1 MIKMFRALLVTGMA
15 MLATSGATSEDQG
28 FQAIAASGMTTATS
42 GATLSVMT
50 YNIRGLPW
58 PVATGRNEAL
68 DRIGARLRALRRAGQ
83 QPDVILLQE
92 AFSDEAQ
99 ALAARSGYAHVA
111 FGPDTVLRTPVQAD
125 AADAA
130 YLRDARWDRG
140 EAMGKS
146 LGSGLII
153 LSDHPIVATDRL
165 AFPDFACAGFDCLA
179 NKGVM
184 IAHLAVPGA
193 GRISI
198 VNTHLNARKAAGV
211 AIARTQRAYARQVAL
226 MTGFIAAHVARGDG
240 LILGGDMN
248 IGGDPQRR
256 DIFFGGF
263 ADARLPFVTVTRG
276 GAQQAAEQDD
286 VAESDL
292 LHSIGKG
299 KDWLFARRAAGA
311 GASVLGAQ
319 TPFGSEAHGAPL
331 SDHVGYVVHYAMAP
345 RPASGSETIR
355 APVRVAMAEIR

>member
-1 MIKMFRALLVTGMA
+1 MMKIVRGLLFTGMA

-28 FQAIAASGMTTATS
+28 FHAIAPSGMA
-42 GATLSVMT
+42 AAVPDAALSVMT
-50 YNIRGLPW
+50 YNITGLPW
-58 PVATGRNEAL
+58 PVATGRSAAL
-68 DRIGARLRALRRAGQ
+68 DRIAARLSALRRMGQ

-92 AFSDEAQ
+92 AFSDEAR
-99 ALAARSGYAHVA
+99 ALAARSGYPHVA
-111 FGPDTVLRTPVQAD
+111 FGPDVLLRSPAQAD
-125 AADAA
+125 AADGA

-153 LSDHPIVATDRL
+153 LSDHPIVATARM

-193 GRISI
+193 GRVSV
-198 VNTHLNARKAAGV
+198 VNAHLNARKAAGV

-226 MTGFIAAHVARGDG
+226 MTGFIAAHVARGDR
-240 LILGGDMN
+240 LIVGGDMN
-248 IGGDPQRR
+248 IGGDPLRR
-256 DIFFGGF
+256 RAFFGGF

-276 GAQQAAEQDD
+276 GAQQAAERKD

-299 KDWLFARRAAGA
+299 KDWLFARDEAGA
-311 GASVLGAQ
+311 AARVLGAQ
-319 TPFGSEAHGAPL
+319 TPFGGEAHGAPL
-331 SDHVGYVVHYAMAP
+331 SDHVGYVVHYAMAQG
-345 RPASGSETIR
+345 RAD
-355 APVRVAMAEIR
+355 APVRIAMAESR